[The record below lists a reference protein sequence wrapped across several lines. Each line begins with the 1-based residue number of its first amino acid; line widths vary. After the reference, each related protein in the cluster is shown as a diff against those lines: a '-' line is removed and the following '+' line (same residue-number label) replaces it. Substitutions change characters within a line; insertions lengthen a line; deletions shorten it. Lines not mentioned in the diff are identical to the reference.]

1 MQIDAGAET
10 IKAIAIETKMGFGDV
25 QRVLEAIN
33 RREAARTEPIPAV
46 PINSHQVWY
55 DWGFQVRTR
64 LGPLNTRHQMAFF
77 PNELAKKASEFY
89 IETLGRYIAEHGV
102 VDLIDFGTF
111 QRHGDDGV
119 VFTPAPRLRAQ
130 IAKAR
135 AENRLPF

>member
-1 MQIDAGAET
+1 MQIDTGAET
-10 IKAIAIETKMGFGDV
+10 IQAIAAETGLAIGDV
-25 QRVLEAIN
+25 QKVLAAANRAEAKKLK
-33 RREAARTEPIPAV
+33 PIPEV
-46 PINSHQVWY
+46 PMNSHQVWC